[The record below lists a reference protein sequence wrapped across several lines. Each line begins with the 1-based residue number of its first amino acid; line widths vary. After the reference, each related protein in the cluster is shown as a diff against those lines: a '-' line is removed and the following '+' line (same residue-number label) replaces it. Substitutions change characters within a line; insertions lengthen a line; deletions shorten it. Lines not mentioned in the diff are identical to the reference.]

1 MQKAKKKILERRK
14 KLLAILIFLIK
25 LNLFVIPLYVL
36 LWLDFSL
43 PLLQNFLANSL
54 ASTLSFFKYPAVS
67 KEKYIFIFLN
77 EANSYQI
84 IPFEIS
90 MDCTGWKSMYLM
102 VALVFST
109 SFNLRRN
116 LKFLAIA
123 LPFLFSL
130 NFLRI
135 FSTLIIAFKLGSQY
149 FEVIHT
155 FFWRECMVAA
165 VILIWYFWLRKIKY
179 SLKDNL
185 ILVEKIVGSRL
196 GS

>member
-1 MQKAKKKILERRK
+1 MRKAKKEILERRK

-43 PLLQNFLANSL
+43 PSLQNFLASSL

-67 KEKYIFIFLN
+67 KGKYIFIFLS
-77 EANSYQI
+77 EDSYRI

-102 VALVFST
+102 VALAFST

-116 LKFLAIA
+116 FKFLAIA
-123 LPFLFSL
+123 LPLLFSL

-155 FFWRECMVAA
+155 FLWRECMVAA

-185 ILVEKIVGSRL
+185 ILVEKL
-196 GS
+196 GLGK